1 MRNYLGAAISIIL
14 LASCSSSKNN
24 YRDFNSSQ
32 YSKAENRSSGGEQ
45 NVDKYP
51 LRVNSSFYTA
61 SKDNSVLPLVNIKDV
76 KTKEADEA
84 NKDLSRHES
93 SSAEAARRKE
103 LSKIQRREFRKAMR
117 ESMRRYVMP
126 SSKKETKRRQVD
138 G

>member
-14 LASCSSSKNN
+14 LTSCSSSKNN
-24 YRDFNSSQ
+24 HRDFNSSQ

-51 LRVNSSFYTA
+51 LQVNSSFYTA
-61 SKDNSVLPLVNIKDV
+61 SRDNSVLPLVNIKDV

-84 NKDLSRHES
+84 NKDVKRDES
-93 SSAEAARRKE
+93 PSAEAARRKE

-126 SSKKETKRRQVD
+126 TSKKETKRRQLD

>member
-32 YSKAENRSSGGEQ
+32 YSKSENRSSGGEQ

-51 LRVNSSFYTA
+51 LRVSSSFYTA
-61 SKDNSVLPLVNIKDV
+61 SKNNSALPLVNIKDV

-84 NKDLSRHES
+84 NKDIRRDEL
-93 SSAEAARRKE
+93 SAETARRKE
-103 LSKIQRREFRKAMR
+103 LSKTQRREFRKAMR

-126 SSKKETKRRQVD
+126 SSKKETKRTQL
-138 G
+138 GG